1 MFVCVWLCN
10 CVCAAFL
17 QHSMQQCTVPEYS
30 RMFQNI
36 PDYSRLFQTLQECS
50 RMHAEK
56 YSRMYAECSKKHAIC
71 SRTFQNAWRTFH
83 NACKCSRMHAC
94 MQVHELAWCYRSLLA
109 CMQFPEIACSSLR
122 HSNLTENCP
131 DPSQSLDNFLPAYC
145 TQH

>member
-1 MFVCVWLCN
+1 MCGCATVCVLPSYSIQCN
-10 CVCAAFL
+10 SV
-17 QHSMQQCTVPEYS
+17 Q
-30 RMFQNI
+30 FQNI
-36 PDYSRLFQTLQECS
+36 PECFRIFQIIPDCSRLFQTLPECS